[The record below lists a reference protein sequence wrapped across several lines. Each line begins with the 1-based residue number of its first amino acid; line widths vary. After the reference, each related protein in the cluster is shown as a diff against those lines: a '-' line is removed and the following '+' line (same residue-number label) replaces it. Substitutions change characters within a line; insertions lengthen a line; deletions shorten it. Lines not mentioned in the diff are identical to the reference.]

1 MKVEQN
7 LRKDFW
13 NWKDFTS
20 KNSLV
25 CIKETRNRARGK
37 IMKKKVII
45 STLLITMNICSVSN
59 AQILDQTVYN
69 IPLSSSITLKKV
81 QEHYGNSYNS
91 FNMLEVDLNNPNN
104 SIDVLFNT
112 TGLYKTM
119 SISNTANS
127 TPNLVGAVNADF
139 FLLQGFTSSI
149 GAIVK
154 NGKVL
159 SSPAENYG
167 KYASMIVTNDNKV
180 SFEYINPYVVLR
192 NETQNKDYFVPAM
205 NKVISDSYNG
215 ITIRTSDYSYTTLGK
230 NDKNKN
236 RVEIIVGSDN
246 IVKEVRVGQTYTQ
259 IPYGGFAIISCNI
272 DDKELPNKFK
282 VGDKLNVSLDI
293 ILNRGNIKTI
303 IGGGSILVKN
313 GEKTPITS
321 KIPGKAQR
329 TAAAI
334 TKDNKLVLF
343 TNDGRLSSSAGLD
356 EKDLQNYF
364 HSLGYK
370 DAMIFDGGGSTQMVV
385 DGKTQNQQ
393 YGERKVINAIAVKNE
408 KQKGDVAKVNVTPLK
423 EIIYV
428 GDNVE
433 VVASAQDSAGSKVTK
448 YNTNN
453 FSLATSGFNSNV
465 SARFITPTTAGT
477 GTITASVQGV
487 SGSANVTVLPAHQVD
502 DKQKQDTK
510 GTKKF
515 NIFSNMDDGSD
526 LISTVI
532 KSKISSLTTGND
544 NNLIIGNSDESF
556 SKNISGNSQNINN
569 FTPNKVL
576 GNTTVISVNNTV
588 NISNN
593 PAQWNNIK
601 IALESGSKNV
611 ILAMLGGNSI
621 NSSSE
626 QHLFDKMLEKYAKNK
641 NIYVIYKGGNN
652 DGYKRGNV
660 SYIGIVDLSKQN
672 YSDLS
677 NVKYL
682 EMYEDENQNIVY
694 KFKNII

>member
-1 MKVEQN
+1 
-7 LRKDFW
+7 
-13 NWKDFTS
+13 
-20 KNSLV
+20 
-25 CIKETRNRARGK
+25 
-37 IMKKKVII
+37 MKKKAILT
-45 STLLITMNICSVSN
+45 TLLLTMNIYTIAN
-59 AQILDQTVYN
+59 AQILDQTIYS

-81 QEHYGNSYNS
+81 HENYGNSYNS

-119 SISNTANS
+119 SISDTANN

-139 FLLQGFTSSI
+139 FLMQGFTSSI

-154 NGKVL
+154 NGRVL

-167 KYASMIVTNDNKV
+167 KYASMIVTSDNKV

-192 NETQNKDYFVPAM
+192 NETQNKDFFVTAM
-205 NKVISDSYNG
+205 NKVLSDSYNG

-236 RVEIIVGSDN
+236 RAEIIVGSDN
-246 IVKEVRVGQTYTQ
+246 IVKEIRVGQTYTQ
-259 IPYGGFAIISCNI
+259 IPYGGFAIMSCNI
-272 DDKELPNKFK
+272 DGKDLAGKFK
-282 VGDKLNVSLDI
+282 VGDKLNISLDI
-293 ILNRGNIKTI
+293 ILKRSNIKTI

-356 EKDLQNYF
+356 EQDLQNYF
-364 HSLGYK
+364 YSLGYK

-408 KQKGDVAKVNVTPLK
+408 RQTGNVAKVNITPLK
-423 EIIYV
+423 DIIYV

-433 VVASAQDSAGSKVTK
+433 VIASAQDSSGSKVTK

-453 FSLATSGFNSNV
+453 FALTTSGFNSNV

-487 SGSANVTVLPAHQVD
+487 SGSANVTVLPSHHSD
-502 DKQKQDTK
+502 DKQKKDAS

-515 NIFSNMDDGSD
+515 NVFSNMDDGSD
-526 LISTVI
+526 LISTVV
-532 KSKISSLTTGND
+532 KSKISSLTQSND
-544 NNLIIGNSDESF
+544 NNIIIGNTDNNF
-556 SKNISGNSQNINN
+556 AKNLSGTSQSINN
-569 FTPNKVL
+569 FTPNKIL
-576 GNTTVISVNNTV
+576 GNTTVISLNNTV

-593 PAQWNNIK
+593 SVQWNNIK
-601 IALESGSKNV
+601 TALESDSKNV
-611 ILAMLGGNSI
+611 IIAMLGGNTI
-621 NSSSE
+621 NSSTE
-626 QHLFDKMLEKYAKNK
+626 QNLFDKTLEKYAKTK

-652 DGYKRGNV
+652 DGYKKGNV
-660 SYIGIVDLSKQN
+660 SYIGIVDLKKQN

-682 EMYEDENQNIVY
+682 EMYEDANQNIIY
-694 KFKNII
+694 NFKNIM